1 MTKICYNNIKL
12 NNYFWNKN
20 KMNKKAIAILGAIF
34 ILIVGTLGF
43 LIYSKYAGSK
53 PSTPSV
59 TNNAT
64 STNTSVTQNI
74 ASTTPPAFNIVQLTS
89 DQVVSPAL
97 FFNGTGIS
105 YFDHQGN
112 LYQATLQNNNGQ
124 MSLASKKQLDIPLKP
139 GITKILWPAKGNDFI
154 AQFTDATGKN
164 TWSYFN
170 SNTGSY
176 TNLPG
181 QVESVD
187 WMPTGDKIMYVWLS
201 NNKATLNLANPDATN
216 YQKLADMWETDDQLH
231 VSPLGDQALF
241 FETQNTAANNFINSV
256 TADGKLWKGLVK
268 NGQNFGVLWSPDGQK
283 FLFGKKDPVTQNYQ
297 LWAYN
302 LTSGEIKNLGLFTT
316 PDKAVWDS
324 GSNIIYAAVPAS
336 GAAGSGL
343 TVDSFYRMNIGTL
356 DKKQYASSGASL
368 DGRDLFLNATGDK
381 LFFRNAQDGGLYYLD
396 LAQ

>member
-1 MTKICYNNIKL
+1 
-12 NNYFWNKN
+12 
-20 KMNKKAIAILGAIF
+20 MNKKAIAILGAIF

-53 PSTPSV
+53 TPAASSV
-59 TNNAT
+59 TNNT
-64 STNTSVTQNI
+64 
-74 ASTTPPAFNIVQLTS
+74 ASTTPAITQNTASSTPTGQGSSSNIVQLTS

-105 YFDHQGN
+105 YFDRQGN

-124 MSLASKKQLDIPLKP
+124 LSLTSKKQLDIPLKP
-139 GITKILWPAKGNDFI
+139 DIAKILWPAKGNDFI
-154 AQFTDATGKN
+154 AQFTDSTGKN

-187 WMPTGDKIMYVWLS
+187 WMPTGDKIMYVWLDGG
-201 NNKATLNLANPDATN
+201 KAGLSLGNPDTSNHQTLGA
-216 YQKLADMWETDDQLH
+216 MWETDDQLY
-231 VSPLGDQALF
+231 VSPLGDQVLY
-241 FETQNTAANNFINSV
+241 FETQNSSANNFINSV

-316 PDKAVWDS
+316 VNKSVWDKD
-324 GSNIIYAAVPAS
+324 SNVIYAAVPTS
-336 GAAGSGL
+336 GTAVPEGINLAGSAGGSQL
-343 TVDSFYRMNIGTL
+343 TSDSFYRMDTSTL
-356 DKKQYASSGASL
+356 DKKQYASSGASI

-396 LAQ
+396 LTQ